1 MRVSLPLS
9 GKRSVSTKLPALVMG
24 ILNTTP
30 DSFSEKKPI
39 RSIEEAVERALRMAA
54 DGADIIDIGGEST
67 RPGAQYVSLEEELS
81 RVIPVIKLLRQQS
94 SVTISID
101 TRKMAVLAAALDAG
115 ADILNDISAMEDDPS
130 IMDLAASADIPVI
143 LVHKR
148 GTPKTMQQNPYYQ
161 DSLIEV
167 RDYLFSRASI
177 AQSVG
182 IPGEKIVLDPGIGF
196 GKRYEDNLML
206 ITGLAE
212 IVSGGYPVLMALS
225 RKQCIGQITGRD
237 TADRMAGTLAANMV
251 AVRNGASLLR
261 VHDVAQTC
269 DMLKVLRETETN
281 WNLSKK

>member
-167 RDYLFSRASI
+167 QRLSFFSCVYSSIRRDSR
-177 AQSVG
+177 
-182 IPGEKIVLDPGIGF
+182 
-196 GKRYEDNLML
+196 
-206 ITGLAE
+206 
-212 IVSGGYPVLMALS
+212 
-225 RKQCIGQITGRD
+225 RKNCT
-237 TADRMAGTLAANMV
+237 
-251 AVRNGASLLR
+251 
-261 VHDVAQTC
+261 
-269 DMLKVLRETETN
+269 
-281 WNLSKK
+281 